1 MDRYRYLVCDVFAD
15 RPLEGNALA
24 VFPDGPAIP
33 DALLQPL
40 ARELSLSETV
50 FAYPPRAGGHARI
63 RIFTPYQELPFAG
76 HPVLGS
82 AIALAAPAL
91 RQEFVLETGRGL
103 VPLRLCWNTDAV
115 GSGFM
120 SQPIPQVSRF
130 ERERE
135 LLAALGV
142 RRAVLPIELYD
153 LGARSVVVVLEDE
166 AEVARLSPDLAA
178 LRSLVPGCAYCVA
191 GSGTKW
197 KARSFCPAVGIA
209 EDPATGSA
217 AGPLA
222 LHLVRH
228 GLIAFGTEI
237 EIVQGVEVARPSV
250 LRARVEGTPSEVR
263 ALEVGGSAV
272 VVAEG
277 QFGF

>member
-1 MDRYRYLVCDVFAD
+1 MDRYRYFVCDVFAD

-40 ARELSLSETV
+40 ARELNLSETV

-63 RIFTPYQELPFAG
+63 RIFTPGRELPFAG

-82 AIALAAPAL
+82 AIVLASSD
-91 RQEFVLETGRGL
+91 RSQEIVLETGSGL
-103 VPLRLCWNTDAV
+103 VPLRLEWRDRV
-115 GSGFM
+115 GSGRM

-130 ERERE
+130 ERERQ

-237 EIVQGVEVARPSV
+237 EIAQGVEVARPSV

-263 ALEVGGSAV
+263 MLEVGGSVV

-277 QFGF
+277 QFGI